1 MFVED
6 FAPFMSVSEF
16 ASNATLAGVPVVG
29 LFDNTYNGFDMGG
42 SVAGASPR
50 FTLPT
55 ASVPGGVVGLAL
67 VVNSTTY
74 QVVNHEPD
82 GTGLSV
88 LRLRT

>member
-1 MFVED
+1 MFTED

-16 ASNATLAGVPVVG
+16 ASNATLAGQTVQG
-29 LFDNTYNGFDMGG
+29 LFDNLYNGFDMGG
-42 SVAGASPR
+42 PVAGSSPT

-55 ASVPGGVVGLAL
+55 ASVPAVVVGVAL
-67 VVNSTTY
+67 VVNGTTY
-74 QVVNHEPD
+74 QVVDHQPD